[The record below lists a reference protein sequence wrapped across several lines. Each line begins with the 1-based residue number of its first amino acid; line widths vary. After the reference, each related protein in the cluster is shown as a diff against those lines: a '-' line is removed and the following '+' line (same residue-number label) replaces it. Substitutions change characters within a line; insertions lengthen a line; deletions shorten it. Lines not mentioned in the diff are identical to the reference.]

1 MTKYKNNEDDM
12 HHLGIVSED
21 GSHNTATVYDAI
33 QIKPKSVIR
42 KSFLPFS
49 NGGQQKIGS
58 ILFNSCHRLG
68 QSLSILCAY
77 NAKVMETIINSSK
90 KDSKDTLQSIT

>member
-21 GSHNTATVYDAI
+21 GSHKTATVYDAI

-42 KSFLPFS
+42 KSFFT
-49 NGGQQKIGS
+49 GMKTKCTMWG
-58 ILFNSCHRLG
+58 
-68 QSLSILCAY
+68 
-77 NAKVMETIINSSK
+77 
-90 KDSKDTLQSIT
+90 